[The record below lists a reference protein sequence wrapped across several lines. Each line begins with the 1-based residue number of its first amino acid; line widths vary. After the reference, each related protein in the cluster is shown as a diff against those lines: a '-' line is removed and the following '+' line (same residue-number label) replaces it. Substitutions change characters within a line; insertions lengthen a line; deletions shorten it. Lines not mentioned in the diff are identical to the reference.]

1 MTAQPLST
9 LASSYS
15 AFEWTE
21 TNRLW
26 LIENPIRIVTYIA
39 AGLIARYI
47 AHRVIDRAT
56 RRPPANSRNPR
67 AQPAL
72 LRHLRER
79 TPKSLRDPKVAQR
92 RQQRAETIGS
102 VLKSTA
108 SILILVWVV
117 LTCLSVLE
125 VNIAPFLASAG
136 LVGLAIG
143 FGAQNLVKDFVS
155 GVFMLLEDQYG
166 VGDIV
171 DLGEAI
177 GEVES
182 VGLRVTTVRDIDGTL
197 WYVRNGEIIR
207 VGNMSQDYAVARI
220 EIPVAHNVDLER
232 AQEVALEAA
241 QQVVADE
248 SVADDVLGPPEMLGV
263 QDISADMVTLR
274 ILLKT
279 RPNAQ
284 WALQRRIRKEILAA
298 YEANNIRLPYPSGR
312 EFGPSAMS
320 GGAAQGDE

>member
-1 MTAQPLST
+1 MSATAV
-9 LASSYS
+9 
-15 AFEWTE
+15 AFEWTD

-26 LIENPIRIVTYIA
+26 LIENPIRIVTYVA
-39 AGLIARYI
+39 VGLIARFVI
-47 AHRVIDRAT
+47 HRVINRAT
-56 RRPPANSRNPR
+56 RRPPVSGSAESSN
-67 AQPAL
+67 QKPAL
-72 LRHLRER
+72 LRHLRDR
-79 TPKSLRDPKVAQR
+79 SPKALRDPQLIER

-117 LTCLSVLE
+117 LTCLSVLQ

-177 GEVES
+177 GEVET

-220 EIPVAHNVDLER
+220 EVPVAHNVDLEQ
-232 AQEVALEAA
+232 AQQVALEAA
-241 QQVVADE
+241 VAA
-248 SVADDVLGPPEMLGV
+248 VADDSIAKDVLGAPEMLGV
-263 QDISADMVTLR
+263 QEISADMVTLR

-284 WALQRRIRKEILAA
+284 WALQRRIRKQILEA
-298 YEANNIRLPYPSGR
+298 YEANGIRMPYPTGR
-312 EFGPSAMS
+312 EFGPSSLVKTGQS
-320 GGAAQGDE
+320 GE

>member
-1 MTAQPLST
+1 MSVTAV
-9 LASSYS
+9 
-15 AFEWTE
+15 AFEWTD

-26 LIENPIRIVTYIA
+26 LIENPIRIVIYVA
-39 AGLIARYI
+39 VGLIARYV
-47 AHRVIDRAT
+47 AHRVINRAT
-56 RRPPANSRNPR
+56 RRPATGSGEEGKK
-67 AQPAL
+67 PAL
-72 LRHLRER
+72 LRHLRDR
-79 TPKSLRDPKVAQR
+79 SPKALRDPQVIER

-117 LTCLSVLE
+117 LTCLSVLQ

-171 DLGEAI
+171 DLGEAV
-177 GEVES
+177 GEVET

-197 WYVRNGEIIR
+197 WYVRNGEIVR

-220 EIPVAHNVDLER
+220 EVPVAHNVDLER
-232 AQEVALEAA
+232 AQRVALEAA
-241 QQVVADE
+241 QDA
-248 SVADDVLGPPEMLGV
+248 VADDAVAKDVLGVPEMLGV
-263 QDISADMVTLR
+263 QEISADMVTLR

-284 WALQRRIRKEILAA
+284 WALQRRIRKQILAA
-298 YEANNIRLPYPSGR
+298 YETNGIRMPYPTGR
-312 EFGPSAMS
+312 EMGPSTLVKVAEGS
-320 GGAAQGDE
+320 E